1 MIQNGKCAFSAQ
13 FESSEIVA
21 LKRISILFRNCL
33 QPFLPRR
40 HVHSEDYALARCPS
54 TFQLQQFP
62 EYQGVPHLHQ
72 GPCAATRHLSE
83 IFFYTQSEYFTI
95 SNGIFNFNF
104 LALVVFEILEV
115 SQIYIRRPLYP
126 RTKFYTPVEHFTIS
140 NVVFN
145 FNFLTLVVSEM
156 FGPKFT

>member
-83 IFFYTQSEYFTI
+83 IFFIPKASTLPYQMV
-95 SNGIFNFNF
+95 F
-104 LALVVFEILEV
+104 LILTFQLQQF
-115 SQIYIRRPLYP
+115 SRYQRC
-126 RTKFYTPVEHFTIS
+126 
-140 NVVFN
+140 
-145 FNFLTLVVSEM
+145 
-156 FGPKFT
+156 PKFILGGPCTPGQNFILRSSTLPYLMLFLISTF